1 MAEDLFNEEDYIDD
15 YDETTGFDS
24 LEEEEETEF

>member
-24 LEEEEETEF
+24 LEDETEF

>member
-1 MAEDLFNEEDYIDD
+1 MTEDLFNEEDYIDD

-24 LEEEEETEF
+24 LEEETEF